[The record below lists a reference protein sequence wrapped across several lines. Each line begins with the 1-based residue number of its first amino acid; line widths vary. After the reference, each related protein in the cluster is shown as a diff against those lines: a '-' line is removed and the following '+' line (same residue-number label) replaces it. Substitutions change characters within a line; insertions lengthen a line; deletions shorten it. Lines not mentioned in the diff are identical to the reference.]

1 MPHKSV
7 DVENT
12 RTIEGLSLMINWN
25 EQMIQE
31 FQEYARKQWLYK
43 KQPDVIDSGI
53 EYLNQNL

>member
-1 MPHKSV
+1 
-7 DVENT
+7 
-12 RTIEGLSLMINWN
+12 MINWN